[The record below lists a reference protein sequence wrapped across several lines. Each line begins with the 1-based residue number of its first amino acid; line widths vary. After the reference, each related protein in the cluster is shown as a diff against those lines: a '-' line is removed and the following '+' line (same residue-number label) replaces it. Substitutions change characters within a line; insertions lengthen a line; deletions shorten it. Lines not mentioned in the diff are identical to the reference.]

1 MIAKKW
7 KRYWGEDQDRR
18 ISAGVK
24 QLMPA
29 AGVFFKGFIC
39 LFFVFCICTNVVAQK
54 ALKITRMRKV
64 TFDTYNKVWSPWP
77 TTWTTYQNG
86 NNPVITI
93 TRLDDN
99 GYTFKVD
106 MVVNSQSFSFEVSYN
121 GFDDKN
127 NWTKYMDQNS
137 DEIAIVGSTMSN
149 LSQYGW
155 PANTRV
161 QIYFWIYSGN
171 YGLELE

>member
-7 KRYWGEDQDRR
+7 ICYLGEDQDRM

-24 QLMPA
+24 QRRPE
-29 AGVFFKGFIC
+29 AGILLRGLLCFI
-39 LFFVFCICTNVVAQK
+39 LIFCISSAVFAQK

-77 TTWTTYQNG
+77 NTWTTYQNG

-93 TRLDDN
+93 TRLDNN

-106 MVVNSQSFSFEVSYN
+106 MVVNSQNFSFEVSYN

>member
-1 MIAKKW
+1 M
-7 KRYWGEDQDRR
+7 
-18 ISAGVK
+18 
-24 QLMPA
+24 
-29 AGVFFKGFIC
+29 
-39 LFFVFCICTNVVAQK
+39 
-54 ALKITRMRKV
+54 
-64 TFDTYNKVWSPWP
+64 
-77 TTWTTYQNG
+77 
-86 NNPVITI
+86 ITI

>member
-1 MIAKKW
+1 MITQKW
-7 KRYWGEDQDRR
+7 KVFLGENQDCKNT
-18 ISAGVK
+18 ADAK
-24 QLMPA
+24 QLRPQV
-29 AGVFFKGFIC
+29 GILFKGLLC
-39 LFFVFCICTNVVAQK
+39 LFFVFCVGSSVFAQK

-106 MVVNSQSFSFEVSYN
+106 MVVNSQNYSFQVSYN

-127 NWTKYMDQNS
+127 NWTKYMDPNS
-137 DEIAIVGSTMSN
+137 DEIAIVGSTMSK
-149 LSQYGW
+149 LSEYGW
-155 PANTRV
+155 PTDTRV

>member
-1 MIAKKW
+1 MNGKKSIVQIERF
-7 KRYWGEDQDRR
+7 KSPEVTNCRLPGA
-18 ISAGVK
+18 SVLLKG
-24 QLMPA
+24 LMVLVIFLFIGGQVA
-29 AGVFFKGFIC
+29 A
-39 LFFVFCICTNVVAQK
+39 QR

-77 TTWTTYQNG
+77 TTWSTYQNG

-93 TRLDDN
+93 TTLDTN

-106 MVVNSQSFSFEVSYN
+106 MQIGTKQFTFEVSYN

-137 DEIAIVGSTMSN
+137 DEIAIVGSTMSK

-155 PANTRV
+155 PTDGRV